1 MSYDFLIEMGWKSAA
16 IAGAAL
22 LLATLLRSRAAADRG
37 AVLKVAVALLLA
49 LPAIALFA
57 PALEIETPAPAPV
70 AAAPAAPGAFA
81 ADRDGRD
88 SSASA
93 PISAASSGADW
104 DDPSLLFF
112 LLYAG
117 GVAMVGGRLLAG
129 LWTLRRWTRAA
140 RDVDSPEWLAALAR
154 A

>member
-1 MSYDFLIEMGWKSAA
+1 MTYDFLIEMGWKSAA
-16 IAGAAL
+16 IAGGAL
-22 LLATLLRSRAAADRG
+22 LLAALLRSRAAADRG

-57 PALEIETPAPAPV
+57 PALEIET
-70 AAAPAAPGAFA
+70 AAPA
-81 ADRDGRD
+81 
-88 SSASA
+88 SA
-93 PISAASSGADW
+93 PLAAASPSTPPSFEAIAGEPIPAANLAAPQAGGW

-129 LWTLRRWTRAA
+129 LWTLRRWT
-140 RDVDSPEWLAALAR
+140 
-154 A
+154 